1 MSGEGDEEEAA
12 ALVASAEPP
21 QTSMSSG
28 VASIMVGLVFLA
40 LLIGFSRWINLDDNL
55 FILGNISSINTGRP
69 RNHSLSNYTT
79 PFTCSNGTSTTCPA
93 TAAPPPWRWPAAA
106 STTPSCPDY
115 FRYIHDDLRP
125 WRGAGITRDA
135 MERARKYAYFRLV
148 VVDGRAYVETY
159 QVAFQMRDV
168 FTQWGILQLMR
179 RYPGRVPD
187 LDIMFAC
194 DDPGQVRAAEFAT
207 PSDAPP
213 VFRYCKDKS
222 TLDIVFP
229 DWSFWGWPE
238 VGIRPWTP
246 MLAEIERENKR
257 VPWTQREPLAFW
269 KGNPD
274 RYRIRHDMMK
284 CNVSNGKEWNARLF
298 NQDWGK
304 ARQNGLK
311 DSSIPKQ
318 CLYRY
323 KIYIEGNAWSVSEKY
338 ILACDSPVLFVV
350 TPFQDIMSRGLVA
363 GKHYWPIDRNRI
375 CESIKFAVDWGNKHP
390 VEAQLIGEQ
399 GSRFATEEMGMDYIY
414 DYMLHLLTE
423 YANLLR
429 YKPTVPEKAVEICTH
444 SLACPADDQ
453 HRPCMM
459 DSMERRAADSDPCT
473 LPPPFTTAQA
483 KEMADKEEELLRNIQ
498 KMEKAHAARP

>member
-1 MSGEGDEEEAA
+1 M
-12 ALVASAEPP
+12 
-21 QTSMSSG
+21 TSVRG
-28 VASIMVGLVFLA
+28 PTWRAYVDLRVH
-40 LLIGFSRWINLDDNL
+40 
-55 FILGNISSINTGRP
+55 TE
-69 RNHSLSNYTT
+69 
-79 PFTCSNGTSTTCPA
+79 A
-93 TAAPPPWRWPAAA
+93 TAHQRHALQPPPWRWPAAA

-125 WRGAGITRDA
+125 WHSGAGITRDA

-148 VVDGRAYVETY
+148 VVGGRAYVETY
-159 QVAFQMRDV
+159 QTAFQMRDV

-257 VPWTQREPLAFW
+257 VPWTHREPLAFW

-304 ARQNGLK
+304 ERQNGLK

-338 ILACDSPVLFVV
+338 ILACNSPVLFVV

-375 CESIKFAVDWGNKHP
+375 CESIRFAVDWGNQHAVCVASSSP
-390 VEAQLIGEQ
+390 PRRRQRVLSAAAAAPMAVVG
-399 GSRFATEEMGMDYIY
+399 R
-414 DYMLHLLTE
+414 LLPHCCRRTPPIT
-423 YANLLR
+423 AA
-429 YKPTVPEKAVEICTH
+429 K
-444 SLACPADDQ
+444 
-453 HRPCMM
+453 RP
-459 DSMERRAADSDPCT
+459 R
-473 LPPPFTTAQA
+473 L
-483 KEMADKEEELLRNIQ
+483 
-498 KMEKAHAARP
+498 